1 VSGSSGPEPGTRSLA
16 RNTAVFSLLTG
27 LSRVA
32 GLAREVLAS
41 AYFGLSAGFSAFTLA
56 FAVPNTV
63 RAFFADAALSSAFV
77 PVVTELLEQKRRK
90 DALQL
95 ATTLSLLVFT
105 GLGAVTL
112 LFVVAAPAIM
122 PLLTGAEL
130 APVQGLVNGLSQVL
144 FPIVLL
150 LGLNGLTVGILQS
163 YEHFTIPAL
172 SPLVWNIVIMG
183 FLVGGQRFL
192 DDPDAQLY
200 AYAAGIVVAT
210 AVQLLMSLP
219 VLARIGFRF
228 VWPPD
233 FGMPEVKRVFLLM
246 LPVTIGLGLI
256 NLNVLINAFLG
267 SLVSE
272 DASKAIDN
280 AFRIYM
286 LPQGMFSVAIATVLF
301 PTLSRFAARGDL
313 AGVRRLLGSGMRQV
327 LLLLVPCAA
336 LTLALSVPITRL
348 VFQRGQFDAA
358 DTELVATALFW
369 FSFSLPTSG
378 LNLLLTRTF
387 FSLQRPWLP
396 TKLAGVNIGTNIAVS
411 AALYSPFGVAG
422 IVAGT
427 AAGSLAMAFAQSLV
441 LRRELGG
448 IDAAKTLNALVKIL
462 VASAALAGVSY
473 VVWAGLDSVVG
484 RSLAGQ
490 IISVGGA
497 MVASGA
503 VYIVLVR
510 ALGVEEVNRVEALIR
525 RRLGRSAP

>member
-1 VSGSSGPEPGTRSLA
+1 MSGSSGPEPGTRSLA

-77 PVVTELLEQKRRK
+77 PVFTELLEQKRRK

-112 LFVVAAPAIM
+112 LFVVGAPVIM

-172 SPLVWNIVIMG
+172 SPLIWNIVIMG
-183 FLVGGQRFL
+183 FLVGGPGVPRRPGRPAL
-192 DDPDAQLY
+192 RVRRRHRRRD
-200 AYAAGIVVAT
+200 G
-210 AVQLLMSLP
+210 VQLAMSLP

-246 LPVTIGLGLI
+246 LPVTLGLGLI

-348 VFQRGQFDAA
+348 VFQRGEFGPA

-396 TKLAGVNIGTNIAVS
+396 TKLALVNIGVNIVVS
-411 AALYSPFGVAG
+411 FALYSPFGIAG

-427 AAGSLAMAFAQSLV
+427 AAGSLAMAFAQSIV

-448 IDAAKTLNALVKIL
+448 IDATHTINALVKIL
-462 VASAALAGVSY
+462 VASAVLGRRLLRGLGRPGQRRRPLAGG
-473 VVWAGLDSVVG
+473 ADHQ
-484 RSLAGQ
+484 RRRRD
-490 IISVGGA
+490 GG
-497 MVASGA
+497 V
-503 VYIVLVR
+503 
-510 ALGVEEVNRVEALIR
+510 R
-525 RRLGRSAP
+525 RRLHRARPRARRGGGQPGGGADPPPPRA